1 MNPLVSVIIPVYNT
15 AKYLDNCI
23 QSIRRQ
29 TLTDWEIILV
39 DDGATDAS
47 PGMCDEWAQKD
58 ARIHVIHKENE
69 GLGFTRNAGLTIA
82 KGEFVCF
89 LDSDD
94 TLDAETLEY
103 CVTRLQNE
111 NADACF
117 YGRKTQDKNGN
128 FTVNTKL
135 PEKLV
140 YVGEEVKKE
149 FAQIYMGKLPTENST
164 SYIQASAC
172 CGMYRHEIIRK
183 HQLTFLSERV
193 CLSEDTFFNLDFC
206 NHAKKVLILP
216 KDFYNYTFNANSLT
230 KSYNPN
236 KMNQTK
242 EYISCL
248 QNYRDMYRDMDR
260 VDERIAYSFYIY
272 FRHAMEYEVKA
283 WRMNKLLPTYKRIRE
298 LCRDEFLIEHVKK
311 VSVIEL
317 DKKRRLFVSLFL
329 HKQAVLLMA
338 YYMKKRS

>member
-1 MNPLVSVIIPVYNT
+1 MNPLVSIIIPVYNT

-23 QSIRRQ
+23 QSICDQ
-29 TLTDWEIILV
+29 TLLDWEMILV
-39 DDGATDAS
+39 DDGATDES
-47 PGMCDEWAQKD
+47 PRMCDEWVKKD
-58 ARIHVIHKENE
+58 PRIHVIHKENE
-69 GLGFTRNAGLTIA
+69 GLGFTRNAGLTLA

-94 TLDAETLEY
+94 TLDSETLEY
-103 CVTRLQNE
+103 CASGLQNE

-117 YGRKTQDKNGN
+117 YGRKTQDRDGS
-128 FTVNTKL
+128 FTVNKQI
-135 PEKLV
+135 PDKLV

-149 FAQIYMGKLPTENST
+149 FAQIYIGKLPTENNT

-172 CGMYRHEIIRK
+172 CCMYRHEIIK
-183 HQLTFLSERV
+183 NYHLTFMSERV

-206 NHAKKVLILP
+206 DHAKKVLIIP
-216 KDFYNYTFNANSLT
+216 KDFYNYTYNANSLT

-236 KMNQTK
+236 KINQTK
-242 EYISCL
+242 AYIEYL
-248 QNYRDMYRDMDR
+248 RKYRDVYKDMDR

-283 WRMNKLLPTYKRIRE
+283 WQINGILRTYKRIRE
-298 LCRDEFLIEHVKK
+298 LCRDEFLTEQVKK
-311 VSVIEL
+311 VSAIAL

-329 HKQAVLLMA
+329 HKQAFLLMA
-338 YYMKKRS
+338 YYMKK